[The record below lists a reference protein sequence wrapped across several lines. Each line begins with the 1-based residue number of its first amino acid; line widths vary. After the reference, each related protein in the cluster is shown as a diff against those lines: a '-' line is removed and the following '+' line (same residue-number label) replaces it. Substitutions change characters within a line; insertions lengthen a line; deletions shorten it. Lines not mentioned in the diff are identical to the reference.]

1 MAPTWPVPPQTW
13 ARLKGAVSY
22 TVSNNGAYQHHKP
35 REGQKLSQA
44 PVSPSTPENPW
55 SVAFVSGKIQGWIDR
70 LGAVWV
76 EGEVIQFNPRP
87 GAGMQYFTL
96 RDLHQQASID
106 VTVFTNTLERSG
118 IELERGA
125 KVLIYA
131 KPNFYAGNG
140 RLSLRASEIRA
151 VGIGDL
157 LARLEHLKRIL
168 DAEGLFAH
176 ERKKPLPFLPG
187 AIGLI
192 TGRNSDAMHDV
203 INNSRLRWPEVRFE
217 VREVAVQGADA
228 VPQVMAA
235 LIELDALGHVEVIVI
250 ARGGG
255 GIEDLLPFSDEGL
268 VRAVFSARTPVVS
281 AIGHERDNP
290 ILDFVADLRASTP
303 TDAAKRI
310 VPDVGELREE
320 ITAAQRSL
328 RRSVTNLLERQQ
340 HSLDEIRSRPVLASP
355 LTLIEARERD
365 LAATVS
371 SLRHRFES
379 RLLSANSQISSL
391 TASLRSLSPKA
402 TMERGFAIVQ
412 RADGAVVRS
421 VNDIS
426 DGDTLLTK
434 LADGTILAKALKVKP
449 QQ

>member
-1 MAPTWPVPPQTW
+1 MSQLAPI
-13 ARLKGAVSY
+13 AA
-22 TVSNNGAYQHHKP
+22 
-35 REGQKLSQA
+35 
-44 PVSPSTPENPW
+44 STPENPW
-55 SVAFVSGKIQGWIDR
+55 SVAFVSGKIQGWIER

-106 VTVFTNTLERSG
+106 VTVFTSTLERSG
-118 IELERGA
+118 IQLERGA
-125 KVLIYA
+125 KVLLYA

-140 RLSLRASEIRA
+140 RLSLRANEIRA
-151 VGIGDL
+151 IGIGDL
-157 LARLEHLKRIL
+157 LAQLERLKQLL
-168 DAEGLFAH
+168 AAEGLFEPH
-176 ERKKPLPFLPG
+176 LKKPLPFLPG

-217 VREVAVQGADA
+217 IREVAVQGADA
-228 VPQVMAA
+228 VPQVTAA

-268 VRAVFSARTPVVS
+268 VRAVFAARTPVVS

-320 ITAAQRSL
+320 INAAQRSM
-328 RRSVTNLLERQQ
+328 RRTISNLLERQQ
-340 HSLDEIRSRPVLASP
+340 YSLDEIRSRPVLANP
-355 LTLIEARERD
+355 ATMVEARERD
-365 LAATVS
+365 LAFAVNT
-371 SLRHRFES
+371 LRHRFES
-379 RLLSANSQISSL
+379 TMQAASSQISNL
-391 TASLRSLSPKA
+391 TASLRQLSPKA

-421 VNDIS
+421 VTEVS
-426 DGDTLLTK
+426 EGDTLLTK
-434 LADGTILAKALKVKP
+434 LADGSILAKALRVKSS
-449 QQ
+449 

>member
-1 MAPTWPVPPQTW
+1 
-13 ARLKGAVSY
+13 
-22 TVSNNGAYQHHKP
+22 
-35 REGQKLSQA
+35 
-44 PVSPSTPENPW
+44 
-55 SVAFVSGKIQGWIDR
+55 VAFVSGKIQSWIDR

-76 EGEVIQFNPRP
+76 EGEVIQYNPRP

-96 RDLHQQASID
+96 RDLNQQASID
-106 VTVFTNTLERSG
+106 VTVFTNTLQRSG
-118 IELERGA
+118 LELERGA
-125 KVLIYA
+125 KVLVYA
-131 KPNFYAGNG
+131 KPNYYAGSG

-168 DAEGLFAH
+168 ESEGLFAH
-176 ERKKPLPFLPG
+176 ERKKALPFLPS

-203 INNSRLRWPEVRFE
+203 INNSRLRWPSVRFE
-217 VREVAVQGADA
+217 VREVAVQGADS

-235 LIELDALGHVEVIVI
+235 LVELDALGHVEVIVI

-268 VRAVFSARTPVVS
+268 VRAVFAASTPVVS

-310 VPDVGELREE
+310 VPDVGELRLE
-320 ITAAQRSL
+320 ITDAQRAM
-328 RRSVTNLLERQQ
+328 RRAITNLLERHQ
-340 HSLDEIRSRPVLASP
+340 HSLDEIRSRPVLATP
-355 LTLIEARERD
+355 ATMVEARAQD
-365 LAATVS
+365 LAFARGN
-371 SLRHRFES
+371 LRHRFES
-379 RLLSANSQISSL
+379 RLQSAEAGLASL
-391 TASLRSLSPKA
+391 TASLRSLSPRA

-421 VNDIS
+421 VADVS

-434 LADGTILAKALKVKP
+434 LADGSILAKALKVKP
-449 QQ
+449 DDPRR